1 MVENQHRL
9 IKGYADLTQQEIDTI
24 NSIKE
29 LLADAADLWFEVKAL
44 NDVDMR
50 WMNIA
55 KTHFEEGAAAF
66 VKAVAKGESPFNRE
80 S

>member
-9 IKGYADLTQQEIDTI
+9 IKGYADLDQAEIDAI

-29 LLADAADLWFEVKAL
+29 ELKRFADLWFEIRDSH
-44 NDVDMR
+44 DVNMR

-55 KTHFEEGAAAF
+55 KTHLEEGAAAF
-66 VKAVAKGESPFNRE
+66 VKAVAKGESPFDE
-80 S
+80 